1 MKNYIGII
9 ENQNMIKAYA
19 WYSYITKTK
28 IILYGE
34 KGLRLKTF
42 LKQNIVFRKDII
54 GTYHGKWYE
63 IQRHMVCDSDYID
76 QLKIESNSLL
86 KFQSKI
92 FKSQKVINFYKQYL
106 SGVEYKLLRDKVLA
120 NEPGKSYC
128 FLLPRLHSYKIL
140 AKCYLKENEYKFSW
154 ILTFLF
160 ILYGIKQFAGSIIK
174 MLLVKPVF
182 IEKQKGLVLK
192 RLAWGFG
199 GKGLKDDLLVDDI
212 NISKKD
218 MIYYYESSTTKKNEK
233 PLAGY
238 ARVNGYKVVSLD
250 TAFNI
255 NKCYYRSIR
264 NNLFFAG
271 ISFFFALIHS
281 PFLLFALKSFNVK
294 TFQVFKLFSFVDVN
308 YFWSVGNWH
317 DIAET
322 IVANNQGVR
331 AFMYSWSDYAQS
343 YLYPFNYTV
352 QDDVFMWGSI
362 EEKYM
367 IHKSLHENMFTI
379 GCLFSNNFIETNKEK
394 VFKNFN
400 LDPNKPVVVF
410 YDSPVNNTMRFPQ
423 SLFDQFREIILLVE
437 RKYPN
442 IQIVLKPKTVTD
454 EYKEFFR
461 HTSVKLFDGKD
472 IYLGDIINIAT
483 LNVGM
488 GIVAPVTVSLLM
500 NRPGIFFETAGNYDS
515 PFASYEGE
523 LVFRDQ
529 ESLLNKIDQILTGQ
543 FSPIIIN
550 ELKDYNISGSNP
562 VEILREYVTTGKV
575 DDKYRLH

>member
-1 MKNYIGII
+1 MKHYIGII
-9 ENQNMIKAYA
+9 ETQNMIKAYA
-19 WYSYITKTK
+19 WYSYIINKK
-28 IILYGE
+28 INLNGE
-34 KGLRLKTF
+34 SKPRMKAF
-42 LKQNIVFRKDII
+42 LIKNIVFNKDII

-63 IQRHMVCDSDYID
+63 VQRHMVCDSDYLD
-76 QLKIESNSLL
+76 KLKIETNMLL
-86 KFQSKI
+86 KFQSKV
-92 FKSQKVINFYKQYL
+92 FQSPKVINFYKQYL
-106 SGVEYKLLRDKVLA
+106 SGIENKILRDKVLS
-120 NEPGKSYC
+120 NRSGESYC
-128 FLLPRLHSYKIL
+128 FLLPRLHSYRIL
-140 AKCYLKENEYKFSW
+140 AKCYLKENEYKLSW

-160 ILYGIKQFAGSIIK
+160 ILYGMKQFAGSIIK

-182 IEKQKGLVLK
+182 VAKQKGLVLK
-192 RLAWGFG
+192 KLAWGFG

-250 TAFNI
+250 SSFNI

-281 PFLLFALKSFNVK
+281 PFLLFALKSFNIK
-294 TFQVFKLFSFVDVN
+294 TFQVFKLFSFVDVK
-308 YFWSVGNWH
+308 YFWSIGNWH
-317 DIAET
+317 DITET
-322 IVANNQGVR
+322 IVANNQQVR
-331 AFMYSWSDYAQS
+331 VFMYSWSDYAQS

-394 VFKNFN
+394 VFEILN

-410 YDSPVNNTMRFPQ
+410 YDSPVSNSMRFPQ
-423 SLFDQFREIILLVE
+423 SLFDQFRQIILMVDQ
-437 RKYPN
+437 KYPN

-454 EYKEFFR
+454 EYIEYFR
-461 HTSVKLFDGKD
+461 GSSVKLFDGKD
-472 IYLGDIINIAT
+472 IYLGDIINIST
-483 LNVGM
+483 LNIGM
-488 GIVAPVTVSLLM
+488 GIVAPITISLIM
-500 NRPGIFFETAGNYDS
+500 KKPGIFFETAGNYDS
-515 PFASYEGE
+515 PFAKYEGE

-529 ESLLNKIDQILTGQ
+529 ESLLNKIDQILTSQ
-543 FSPIIIN
+543 FSPIIID
-550 ELKDYNISGSNP
+550 ELKDYNVPGSNP
-562 VEILREYVTTGKV
+562 VEILREYVTTGRV
-575 DDKYRLH
+575 DEKYRLH